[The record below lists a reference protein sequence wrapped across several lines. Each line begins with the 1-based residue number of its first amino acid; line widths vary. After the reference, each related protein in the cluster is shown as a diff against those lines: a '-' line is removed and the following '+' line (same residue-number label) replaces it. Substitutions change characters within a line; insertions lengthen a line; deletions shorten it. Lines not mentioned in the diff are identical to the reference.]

1 MARRQRIDSA
11 TAAIETMRKASL
23 EIKPPAHVPLSKAD
37 LVFFREVIAE
47 KPRSEWT
54 RHDISIAA
62 QLAQAM
68 ADLVR
73 ARSELRA
80 TGGGPILGG
89 RNGDQLVNNPW
100 QQAVRD
106 ETARIVALRT
116 TLQIHGRGKNGE
128 KRDVEKRRGA
138 AAQIEDNLAAD
149 GDALLAGVRVN

>member
-11 TAAIETMRKASL
+11 TAAIETMRRASVD
-23 EIKPPAHVPLSKAD
+23 IDPPAHLPLSGED

-54 RHDISIAA
+54 KHDISIAA

-68 ADLVR
+68 ADLAKAR
-73 ARSELRA
+73 AGLRA

-149 GDALLAGVRVN
+149 GDALLAGIRVN